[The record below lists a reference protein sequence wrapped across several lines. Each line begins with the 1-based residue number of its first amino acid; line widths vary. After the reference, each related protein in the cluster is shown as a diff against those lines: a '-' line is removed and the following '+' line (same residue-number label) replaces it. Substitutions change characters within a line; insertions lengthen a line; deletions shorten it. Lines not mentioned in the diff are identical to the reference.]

1 MIRHGFCPSAA
12 PVFRQGRAPF
22 FTGFASFPAALTLG
36 DPFNGRSSSLPHLLK
51 GINMPTIPGKNIWA
65 NRRNGS
71 RPIRRKNRF
80 PAAKQLGN
88 GTVIPA
94 NEPKAAPGIER
105 IGRPLIARLRKS
117 TGDFLCDGG
126 SGRPQNGVRRVSQGS
141 FQRPCAKN
149 RPAGT
154 AAGNKPTPKKQN
166 ITGPVIIGYLRQ
178 EKTGA
183 RKTLFGLFGH
193 RPFPGLFFCHVGKV
207 F

>member
-1 MIRHGFCPSAA
+1 MADGSIYRSVGLI
-12 PVFRQGRAPF
+12 F
-22 FTGFASFPAALTLG
+22 FYFSKIFFKNLFLY
-36 DPFNGRSSSLPHLLK
+36 
-51 GINMPTIPGKNIWA
+51 GKNIWP

-80 PAAKQLGN
+80 PAAKQPGN

-149 RPAGT
+149 RPAGVRR
-154 AAGNKPTPKKQN
+154 AR
-166 ITGPVIIGYLRQ
+166 RQ
-178 EKTGA
+178 E
-183 RKTLFGLFGH
+183 RNR
-193 RPFPGLFFCHVGKV
+193 RPKDKI
-207 F
+207 